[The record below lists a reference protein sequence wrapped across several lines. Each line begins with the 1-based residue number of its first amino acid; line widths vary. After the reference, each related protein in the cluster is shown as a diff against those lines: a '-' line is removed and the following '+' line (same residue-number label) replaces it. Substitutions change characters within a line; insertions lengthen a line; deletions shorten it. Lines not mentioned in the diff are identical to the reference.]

1 MRIQRK
7 TLTKRIT
14 PSGELRISS
23 PELEEFARQHPG
35 RSVVIRVEL
44 LPIPPSQKSFAYY
57 WKVVVPEM
65 QRAFYEK
72 GYVLTMEAT
81 EKALRQISPVMQDA
95 RWEDGKL
102 RTRTKELDEIDAAEL
117 NEMIEYLK
125 IYAAENLDCYI
136 EEPEYV

>member
-1 MRIQRK
+1 MRIQKK
-7 TLTKRIT
+7 TLTKRIS
-14 PSGELRISS
+14 PKGELKISS
-23 PELEEFARQHPG
+23 PDLDEFARQHPG
-35 RSVVIRVEL
+35 RSVVVRVEL

-72 GYVLTMEAT
+72 GYILTLEAT
-81 EKALRQISPVMQDA
+81 EKVLRQISPVMQDEK
-95 RWEDGKL
+95 WDNGVL
-102 RTRTKELDEIDAAEL
+102 RKRTKELDEIDAAEL